1 MFGLF
6 AWSVLSSFFGW
17 DATGWAI
24 IHQCVGNVKMTKL
37 TIIYIKGTY
46 WQNQLSL
53 PADYFLKTFC
63 VDRCKPVRSL
73 VVLQIVTT
81 VCIAVNGIIYSKR

>member
-1 MFGLF
+1 
-6 AWSVLSSFFGW
+6 
-17 DATGWAI
+17 
-24 IHQCVGNVKMTKL
+24 MTKL

-81 VCIAVNGIIYSKR
+81 VSIDVNGISYAKK